1 MNASNSQQLTHAKPV
16 KREKVRKRVRR
27 ITAKQ
32 RKIAKSEQPENAK
45 VIARSGG
52 QCEVHILVTAQAMR
66 PIRCRR
72 RGLEVHHLLG
82 GWRTRG
88 RGDSCLAEHKLFV
101 CRSCHRDLTEH
112 KLQRLGGPVPL
123 WTDCYQR
130 TR

>member
-1 MNASNSQQLTHAKPV
+1 M
-16 KREKVRKRVRR
+16 RR

-32 RKIAKSEQPENAK
+32 RRVSKLEQPENAK

-52 QCEVHILVTAQAMR
+52 QCEVQILVTALAMR

-72 RGLEVHHLLG
+72 RGLEVHHLIG

-88 RGDSCLAEHKLFV
+88 RNESALSIHKIFV

-123 WTDCYQR
+123 WTDCYER
-130 TR
+130 VR